1 MEDFLATVAER
12 WLGGRDDY
20 HWHVLPGA
28 ELTRGRL
35 VRPYAELTSRVGLAP
50 QYGPEHMIITRA
62 LAWLAGPDSS
72 RQHAYRRLMA
82 GFRAGRHRLWHPPTA
97 NGGRL

>member
-20 HWHVLPGA
+20 HWHVLPGT
-28 ELTRGRL
+28 ELTRERL

-50 QYGPEHMIITRA
+50 RYGPST
-62 LAWLAGPDSS
+62 
-72 RQHAYRRLMA
+72 
-82 GFRAGRHRLWHPPTA
+82 
-97 NGGRL
+97 